1 MKKVLIVICMALIV
15 YITPNVSFA
24 SSKDLDNEAKKFG
37 ISEFLNESKKYSSE
51 FNLND
56 LFKESLNGK
65 FDNNKVLGLI
75 TKLLGPNIK
84 NAILTLSGVMIV
96 VIINSVL
103 KAISENLGNE
113 SVSKV
118 AYYIEYILIV
128 TIIMHNFS
136 NVITSVKQALQELSA
151 FSNSLIPLLSTLV
164 IATGNVTT
172 SGMIEPILLIA
183 VTFISNFVINVLIPI
198 ILVAFAL
205 EVVSKISNQVQVKK
219 LSAFMK
225 KGSLWT
231 LTTVLTLFM
240 TIASLEGGLTSSI
253 DGVTL
258 KAGKSI
264 VSAVIPVVGKI
275 LGDAVDTV
283 MGYSNII
290 KNAVGFIGIIV
301 IISICVKPIINLT
314 VLTITYKLGAALSEP
329 IADKQVV
336 EIIDSMAGIFKILL
350 GIMFA
355 STVFIVIGIAIVLKI
370 SNSGIMYG

>member
-15 YITPNVSFA
+15 YIMPNVSFA

-56 LFKESLNGK
+56 IFKESLNGK

-113 SVSKV
+113 SVSKI

-136 NVITSVKQALQELSA
+136 NVITSVQQALQELSA

-198 ILVAFAL
+198 ILVSFAL

>member
-1 MKKVLIVICMALIV
+1 
-15 YITPNVSFA
+15 
-24 SSKDLDNEAKKFG
+24 
-37 ISEFLNESKKYSSE
+37 
-51 FNLND
+51 
-56 LFKESLNGK
+56 
-65 FDNNKVLGLI
+65 
-75 TKLLGPNIK
+75 
-84 NAILTLSGVMIV
+84 
-96 VIINSVL
+96 
-103 KAISENLGNE
+103 
-113 SVSKV
+113 
-118 AYYIEYILIV
+118 
-128 TIIMHNFS
+128 
-136 NVITSVKQALQELSA
+136 
-151 FSNSLIPLLSTLV
+151 
-164 IATGNVTT
+164 
-172 SGMIEPILLIA
+172 
-183 VTFISNFVINVLIPI
+183 
-198 ILVAFAL
+198 
-205 EVVSKISNQVQVKK
+205 
-219 LSAFMK
+219 MK

-301 IISICVKPIINLT
+301 VISICVKPIINLT

>member
-113 SVSKV
+113 SVSKI

>member
-113 SVSKV
+113 SVSKI

-301 IISICVKPIINLT
+301 VISICVKPIINLT

>member
-1 MKKVLIVICMALIV
+1 MKKVLIVICMVLIV

-113 SVSKV
+113 SVSKI

-301 IISICVKPIINLT
+301 IISICIKPIINLT

>member
-113 SVSKV
+113 SVSKI

-301 IISICVKPIINLT
+301 IISICIKPIINLT

>member
-113 SVSKV
+113 SVSKI

-219 LSAFMK
+219 LSVFMK

>member
-15 YITPNVSFA
+15 YIMPNVSFA

-113 SVSKV
+113 SVSKI

-290 KNAVGFIGIIV
+290 KNAVGLIGIIV
-301 IISICVKPIINLT
+301 IISICIKPIINLT